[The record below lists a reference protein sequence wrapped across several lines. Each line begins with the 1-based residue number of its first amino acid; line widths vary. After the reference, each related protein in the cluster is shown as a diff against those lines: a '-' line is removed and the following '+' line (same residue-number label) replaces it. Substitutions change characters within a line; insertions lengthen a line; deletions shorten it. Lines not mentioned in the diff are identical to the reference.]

1 MNIII
6 IGATSEI
13 AKEVGRIYADKKNN
27 FMLIGR
33 DSTKLVSIKSDYLAR
48 EAIKVLTHVA
58 DLDDSRT
65 YQEVFEICSST
76 FNHIDLLIIAHGTL
90 PDQLLVENNFS
101 QVEAYARTN
110 FISYISLL
118 TLFAEKFELQKSG
131 SIAVFSSVAGDRG
144 RRSNYIYG
152 SFKAG
157 IQAFL
162 DGFGARMARAGVHVL
177 DIRPG
182 MVDSPMTSHLK
193 KGFLFA
199 SSEKVAKDIVKAIAK
214 KKYVLYTPFFWRYI
228 MLIIKTIPKQIFNKL
243 NF

>member
-13 AKEVGRIYADKKNN
+13 AKEVGRIYASQNN
-27 FMLIGR
+27 EFFLVGR
-33 DSTKLVSIKSDYLAR
+33 DVQRLDSIKSDYLVRGSA
-48 EAIKVLTHVA
+48 KVLTYVA
-58 DLDDSRT
+58 DLD
-65 YQEVFEICSST
+65 ESST
-76 FNHIDLLIIAHGTL
+76 FQQIFNQCCAHFKQIDLLILAHGSL
-90 PDQLLVENNFS
+90 PDQVGIENNFLE
-101 QVEAYARTN
+101 VERYAKTN
-110 FISYISLL
+110 FISYTSLL
-118 TLFAEKFELQKSG
+118 TVFANKFELQKNG

-162 DGFGARMARAGVHVL
+162 EGYAARMSRAGVHVL

-193 KGFLFA
+193 KGLLFA
-199 SSEKVAKDIVKAIAK
+199 SADKVAQDIVKSITK
-214 KKYVLYTPFFWRYI
+214 KKSVLYTPFFWRYI
-228 MLIIKTIPKQIFNKL
+228 MIIIKNIPRKFFYKL

>member
-27 FMLIGR
+27 FLLIGR
-33 DSTKLVSIKSDYLAR
+33 DSQKLINIKADFLAR
-48 EAIKVLTHVA
+48 GATKALTYVA
-58 DLDDSRT
+58 NLDDNNS
-65 YQEVFEICSST
+65 YQQLFDFSCAE
-76 FNHIDLLIIAHGTL
+76 FNQIDLLILAHGSL
-90 PDQLLVENNFS
+90 PDQFAIENDFAKVEI
-101 QVEAYARTN
+101 YARTN
-110 FISYISLL
+110 FISYVALL
-118 TLFAEKFELQKSG
+118 TIFAKKLESQKNG

-162 DGFGARMARAGVHVL
+162 EGYAARMSRAGVHVI

-199 SSEKVAKDIVKAIAK
+199 SSEKVAKDIVKNISK
-214 KKYVLYTPFFWRYI
+214 KRSVLYTPFFWKYI
-228 MLIIKTIPKQIFNKL
+228 MLIIKNIPRKIFYKL